1 MKNLQHQTNTHLTL
15 VFLHLMGFLLHFLI
29 RSLQL
34 LTQLGLLAALCL
46 CQLGLQAGN
55 DLPGKPPTETRQPFH
70 RIRSVPSSAAQPH
83 HPLPG
88 ARPNTEPDQNHG

>member
-55 DLPGKPPTETRQPFH
+55 DLPGKPPTETRQPFPQDSFCALKRGTASPPPAWSTAKH
-70 RIRSVPSSAAQPH
+70 
-83 HPLPG
+83 
-88 ARPNTEPDQNHG
+88 